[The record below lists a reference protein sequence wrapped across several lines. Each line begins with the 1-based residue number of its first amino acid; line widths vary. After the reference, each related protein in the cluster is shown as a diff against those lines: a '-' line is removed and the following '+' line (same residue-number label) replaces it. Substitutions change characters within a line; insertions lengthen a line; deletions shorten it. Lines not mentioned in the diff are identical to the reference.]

1 MESNHLQIPNKTLT
15 EGLRGVSNGLFI
27 KCFQSK
33 GVNEYLGKAVE
44 PILMNK

>member
-1 MESNHLQIPNKTLT
+1 MESNHLLISNKTLT

-33 GVNEYLGKAVE
+33 GAKEYLEKAVE